1 MTEPD
6 PDDLRDAAAPA
17 TFVVT
22 DALLARLDP
31 DAYAAIVSGHARFV
45 AVVDDGVH
53 TVPIEPR

>member
-1 MTEPD
+1 MTESD
-6 PDDLRDAAAPA
+6 SDDLRDAAAPA

-22 DALLARLDP
+22 DELLARLDP
-31 DAYAAIVSGHARFV
+31 DAFSAIVSGHARFV